1 MWSLCARLHL
11 LACTKYIGN
20 YMMYFGYLNKMLI
33 TEESTVM
40 VVGKGGSKARSL
52 TLEEATDT
60 ILFCSSI
67 VHDMAYNAATIAIEK
82 ENPAPVE
89 GSRPTVTILGKA
101 NPERKDAQ
109 PRTAAKRTSKPQKA
123 KPRRDESDTKPPSN
137 SSNDENIDVSTNR
150 IVGAYDNDAK
160 SMKAPPKLESKCNCT
175 IM

>member
-101 NPERKDAQ
+101 NPERK
-109 PRTAAKRTSKPQKA
+109 KA